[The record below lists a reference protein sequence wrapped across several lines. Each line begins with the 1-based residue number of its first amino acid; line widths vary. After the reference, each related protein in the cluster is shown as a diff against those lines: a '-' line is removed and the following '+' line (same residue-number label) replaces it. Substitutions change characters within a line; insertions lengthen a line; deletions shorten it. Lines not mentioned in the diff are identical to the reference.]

1 MIKRTIALISP
12 RWRFRSSVTGMFVG
26 KVYAL
31 LHPRTTQRERA

>member
-12 RWRFRSSVTGMFVG
+12 RWRFRSSVTGMFVS

-31 LHPRTTQRERA
+31 IHPRITQRERA